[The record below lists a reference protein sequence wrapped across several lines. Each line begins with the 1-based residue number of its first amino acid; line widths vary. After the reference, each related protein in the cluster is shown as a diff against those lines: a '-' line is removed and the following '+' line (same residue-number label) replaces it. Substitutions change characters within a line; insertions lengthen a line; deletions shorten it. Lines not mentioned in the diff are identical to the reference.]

1 MQPDIADPKVLFVT
15 FEKLKDGE
23 WYVKIPHAYGKDQH
37 YIAPVSEKLSLQFQ
51 PAPLIAEVNGEEH
64 VKVNGVI
71 CYPLTE
77 IEKSDVQ

>member
-15 FEKLKDGE
+15 FENQGGD
-23 WYVKIPHAYGKDQH
+23 WVVKIPHAYGKDHH
-37 YIAPVSEKLSLQFQ
+37 YIAPISEKLSLQFQ
-51 PAPLIAEVNGEEH
+51 PATLIAEVHGEEN
-64 VKVNGVI
+64 VKVNGVV